1 MTRFAILKWCFF
13 SSLVSY
19 CLKSLVDNN
28 YVRNTVNIVLYSL
41 ECAYVFNCLVV
52 YKSDSLETSFARRA
66 FLSTGF
72 IADIVP
78 HLLVFCVSIS
88 KVSFL

>member
-19 CLKSLVDNN
+19 CLKSLVDKN
-28 YVRNTVNIVLYSL
+28 YARNIVNIVFYSL
-41 ECAYVFNCLVV
+41 ECAYVFKYLVI
-52 YKSDSLETSFARRA
+52 YKSESLETSFARRA

-72 IADIVP
+72 IADIV
-78 HLLVFCVSIS
+78 LRRLVFCVSIS
-88 KVSFL
+88 KVSYL